1 MTAEYKKI
9 IVIDDD
15 ADYRNLI
22 TSKLQRF
29 FPDTSFD
36 EFDPVTDD
44 MPDEN
49 YSWDDIDLI
58 ILDYDFG
65 LDYTGLDW
73 FKRFKP
79 EEIPA
84 TILMTAHGSEEI
96 ASNAIKIGIDDYIVK
111 GRMNDDKLLE
121 SINECVSRKRQEQEK
136 IATFTNKSIIFNK
149 SDFIKKLQLI
159 TKEKDAKNNLLLINP
174 VAYQEIGEGKGIDHQ
189 DSYIKCIADCVYDY
203 ITSNDLIT
211 NIFTYREEFIAVLIE
226 TDICEKH
233 VNTICEQ
240 LDNENYTAGTKTYS
254 CSVNAGVISPHHFE
268 EGEFDKTDY
277 ELLSIAL
284 ALCESAKSDE
294 AKNIYHYGE
303 INLKHVE
310 SVSSSRHADNLAG
323 DFDIEEAVAD
333 GRISANYQPWVYI
346 SSDDKANVKDI
357 YDVRVELIDIQGNKI
372 SKQQLLQVM
381 NDAFAK
387 RTVDR
392 WVLTH
397 TVKQLKSFTKRD
409 DEQVSIKLTI
419 KITLSTIS
427 DPVFI
432 PWLRNILTAINL
444 PKGCLLFE
452 IEALHFIRDTEHCEN
467 LIEEIRREF
476 DIEFILSGISEIAT
490 YYHIRETQTFD
501 FVKLDIKDL
510 TFGLPREP
518 LRSLITKIHN
528 DGAKIVAV
536 KVADA
541 ETLVFATEFQVDY
554 VHGYLVGKPYVDV
567 ISDGSGDL
575 YYVA

>member
-1 MTAEYKKI
+1 MTAAYKKI

-22 TSKLQRF
+22 ISKLQRF
-29 FPDTSFD
+29 FPETSFD
-36 EFDPVTDD
+36 EFDPGKDD

-49 YSWDDIDLI
+49 YSWDYIDLI

-73 FKRFKP
+73 FKRFKH
-79 EEIPA
+79 EEMPA

-96 ASNAIKIGIDDYIVK
+96 ASTSIKIGVDDYIVK
-111 GRMNDDKLLE
+111 GRMKDNQLLE
-121 SINECVSRKRQEQEK
+121 SINECVSKKRQEQEK

-149 SDFIKKLQLI
+149 SGFIKKLQLI
-159 TKEKDAKNNLLLINP
+159 TKEKGTKNNLLLINP
-174 VAYQEIGEGKGIDHQ
+174 VAYQEIGEEKGIDHQ

-203 ITSNDLIT
+203 ITSNDLTT

-240 LDNENYTAGTKTYS
+240 LENESYTVGTNTYS

-284 ALCESAKSDE
+284 ALCESAKSDKE
-294 AKNIYHYGE
+294 KKIYHYGE
-303 INLKHVE
+303 INLKQVE
-310 SVSSSRHADNLAG
+310 LATSTQHADNMEEKL
-323 DFDIEEAVAD
+323 DIVKTIAD
-333 GRISANYQPWVYI
+333 GRISANYQPWIYI
-346 SSDDKANVKDI
+346 LSDDKANVKNI
-357 YDVRVELIDIQGNKI
+357 YDVRVELIDMQGNKI
-372 SKQQLLQVM
+372 SQQQLLQVM
-381 NDAFAK
+381 DDAFAK

-397 TVKQLKSFTKRD
+397 TIKQLKSFTKRD
-409 DEQVSIKLTI
+409 EEQVNIKLTI

-427 DPVFI
+427 DPKFI
-432 PWLRNILTAINL
+432 SWLRNILTAINL

-452 IEALHFIRDTEHCEN
+452 IEALHFIRDTEHCEK
-467 LIEEIRREF
+467 LIEEIRSEF
-476 DIEFILSGISEIAT
+476 DVEFILSGIPEIAT
-490 YYHIRETQTFD
+490 YDHIRETQTFN

-528 DGAKIVAV
+528 DGAKIIAINVE
-536 KVADA
+536 DA

-567 ISDGSGDL
+567 ISDGAGDL
-575 YYVA
+575 YYIA

>member
-1 MTAEYKKI
+1 MTAAYKKI

-22 TSKLQRF
+22 ISKLQRF
-29 FPDTSFD
+29 FPETSFD
-36 EFDPVTDD
+36 EFDPGKDD

-49 YSWDDIDLI
+49 YSWDYIDLI

-73 FKRFKP
+73 FKRFKH
-79 EEIPA
+79 EEMPA

-96 ASNAIKIGIDDYIVK
+96 ASTSIKIGVDDYIVK
-111 GRMNDDKLLE
+111 GRMKDNQLLE
-121 SINECVSRKRQEQEK
+121 SINECVSKKRQEQEK

-149 SDFIKKLQLI
+149 SGFIKKLQLI
-159 TKEKDAKNNLLLINP
+159 TKEKGTKNNLLLINP
-174 VAYQEIGEGKGIDHQ
+174 VAYQEIGEEKGIDHQ

-203 ITSNDLIT
+203 ITSNDLTT
-211 NIFTYREEFIAVLIE
+211 NIFTFREEFIAVLIE

-240 LDNENYTAGTKTYS
+240 LENESYTVGTNTYS

-284 ALCESAKSDE
+284 ALCESAKSDKE
-294 AKNIYHYGE
+294 KKIYHYGE
-303 INLKHVE
+303 INLKQVE
-310 SVSSSRHADNLAG
+310 LATSTQHADNMEEKL
-323 DFDIEEAVAD
+323 DIVKTIAD
-333 GRISANYQPWVYI
+333 GRISANYQPWIYI
-346 SSDDKANVKDI
+346 LSDDKANVKNI
-357 YDVRVELIDIQGNKI
+357 YDVRVELIDMQGNKI
-372 SKQQLLQVM
+372 SQQQLLQVM

-397 TVKQLKSFTKRD
+397 TIKQLKSFTKRD
-409 DEQVSIKLTI
+409 EEQVNIKLTI

-427 DPVFI
+427 DPKFI
-432 PWLRNILTAINL
+432 SWLRNILTAINL

-452 IEALHFIRDTEHCEN
+452 IEALHFIRDTEHCEK
-467 LIEEIRREF
+467 LIEEIRSEF
-476 DIEFILSGISEIAT
+476 DVEFILSGIPEIAT
-490 YYHIRETQTFD
+490 YDHIRETQTFN

-528 DGAKIVAV
+528 DGAKIIAINVE
-536 KVADA
+536 DA

-567 ISDGSGDL
+567 ISDGAGDL
-575 YYVA
+575 YYIA

>member
-1 MTAEYKKI
+1 MTAAYKKI

-22 TSKLQRF
+22 ISKLQRF
-29 FPDTSFD
+29 FPETSFD
-36 EFDPVTDD
+36 EFDPGKDD

-49 YSWDDIDLI
+49 YSWDYIDLI

-73 FKRFKP
+73 FKRFKH
-79 EEIPA
+79 EEMPA

-96 ASNAIKIGIDDYIVK
+96 ASTSIKIGVDDYIVK
-111 GRMNDDKLLE
+111 GRMKDNQLLE
-121 SINECVSRKRQEQEK
+121 SINECVSKKRQEQEK

-149 SDFIKKLQLI
+149 SGFIKKLQLI
-159 TKEKDAKNNLLLINP
+159 TKEKGTKNNLLLINP
-174 VAYQEIGEGKGIDHQ
+174 VAYQEIGEEKGIDHQ

-203 ITSNDLIT
+203 ITSNDLTT

-240 LDNENYTAGTKTYS
+240 LENESYTVGTNTYS

-284 ALCESAKSDE
+284 ALCESAKSDKE
-294 AKNIYHYGE
+294 KKIYHYGE
-303 INLKHVE
+303 INLKQVE
-310 SVSSSRHADNLAG
+310 LATSTQHADNMEEKL
-323 DFDIEEAVAD
+323 DIVKTIAD
-333 GRISANYQPWVYI
+333 GRISANYQPWIYI
-346 SSDDKANVKDI
+346 LSDDKANVKNI
-357 YDVRVELIDIQGNKI
+357 YDVRVELIDMQGNKI
-372 SKQQLLQVM
+372 SQQQLLQVM

-397 TVKQLKSFTKRD
+397 TIKQLKSFTKRD
-409 DEQVSIKLTI
+409 EEQVNIKLTI

-427 DPVFI
+427 DPKFI
-432 PWLRNILTAINL
+432 SWLRNILTAINL

-452 IEALHFIRDTEHCEN
+452 IEALHFIRDTEHCEK
-467 LIEEIRREF
+467 LIEEIRSEF
-476 DIEFILSGISEIAT
+476 DVEFILSGIPEIAT
-490 YYHIRETQTFD
+490 YDHIRETQTFN

-528 DGAKIVAV
+528 DGAKIIAINVE
-536 KVADA
+536 DA

-567 ISDGSGDL
+567 ISDGAGDL
-575 YYVA
+575 YYIA

>member
-1 MTAEYKKI
+1 MTAAYKKI

-22 TSKLQRF
+22 ISKLQRF
-29 FPDTSFD
+29 FPETSFD
-36 EFDPVTDD
+36 EFDPGKDD

-49 YSWDDIDLI
+49 YSWDYIDLI

-73 FKRFKP
+73 FKRFKH
-79 EEIPA
+79 EEMPA

-96 ASNAIKIGIDDYIVK
+96 ASTSIKIGVDDYIVK
-111 GRMNDDKLLE
+111 GRMKDNQLLE
-121 SINECVSRKRQEQEK
+121 SINECVSKKRQEQEK

-149 SDFIKKLQLI
+149 SGFIKKLQLI
-159 TKEKDAKNNLLLINP
+159 TKEKGTKNNLLLINP
-174 VAYQEIGEGKGIDHQ
+174 VAYQEIGEEKGIDHQ

-203 ITSNDLIT
+203 ITSNDLTT
-211 NIFTYREEFIAVLIE
+211 NIFTFREEFIAVLIE

-240 LDNENYTAGTKTYS
+240 LENESYTVGTNTYS

-284 ALCESAKSDE
+284 ALCESAKSDKE
-294 AKNIYHYGE
+294 KKIYHYGE
-303 INLKHVE
+303 INLKQVE
-310 SVSSSRHADNLAG
+310 LATSTQHADN
-323 DFDIEEAVAD
+323 IEEKLDIVKTIAD
-333 GRISANYQPWVYI
+333 GRISANYQPWIYI
-346 SSDDKANVKDI
+346 LSDDKANVKNI
-357 YDVRVELIDIQGNKI
+357 YDVRVELIDMQGNKI
-372 SKQQLLQVM
+372 SQQQLLQVM
-381 NDAFAK
+381 DDAFAK
-387 RTVDR
+387 RTIDR

-397 TVKQLKSFTKRD
+397 TIKQLKSFTKRD
-409 DEQVSIKLTI
+409 EEQVNIKLTI

-427 DPVFI
+427 DPKFI
-432 PWLRNILTAINL
+432 SWLRNILTAINL

-452 IEALHFIRDTEHCEN
+452 IEALHFIRDTEHCEK
-467 LIEEIRREF
+467 LIEEIRSEF
-476 DIEFILSGISEIAT
+476 DVEFILSGIPEIAT
-490 YYHIRETQTFD
+490 YDHIRETQTFN

-528 DGAKIVAV
+528 DGAKIVAINV
-536 KVADA
+536 EDA

-567 ISDGSGDL
+567 ISDGAGDL
-575 YYVA
+575 YYIA

>member
-1 MTAEYKKI
+1 MTAAYKKI

-22 TSKLQRF
+22 ISKLQRF
-29 FPDTSFD
+29 FPETSFD
-36 EFDPVTDD
+36 EFDPGKDD

-49 YSWDDIDLI
+49 YSWDYIDLI

-73 FKRFKP
+73 FKRFKH
-79 EEIPA
+79 EEMPA

-96 ASNAIKIGIDDYIVK
+96 ASTSIKIGVDDYIVK
-111 GRMNDDKLLE
+111 GRMKDNQLLE
-121 SINECVSRKRQEQEK
+121 SINECVSKKRQEQEK

-149 SDFIKKLQLI
+149 SGFIKKLQLI
-159 TKEKDAKNNLLLINP
+159 TKEKGTKNNLLLINP
-174 VAYQEIGEGKGIDHQ
+174 VAYQEIGEEKGIDHQ

-203 ITSNDLIT
+203 ITSNDLTT

-240 LDNENYTAGTKTYS
+240 LENESYTVGTNTYS

-284 ALCESAKSDE
+284 ALCESAKSDKE
-294 AKNIYHYGE
+294 KKIYHYGE
-303 INLKHVE
+303 INLKQVE
-310 SVSSSRHADNLAG
+310 LATSTQHADNMEEKL
-323 DFDIEEAVAD
+323 DIVKTIAD
-333 GRISANYQPWVYI
+333 GRISANYQPWIYI
-346 SSDDKANVKDI
+346 LSDDKANVKNI

-372 SKQQLLQVM
+372 SQQQLLQVM

-397 TVKQLKSFTKRD
+397 TIKQLKSFTKRD
-409 DEQVSIKLTI
+409 EEQVNIKLTI

-427 DPVFI
+427 DPKFI
-432 PWLRNILTAINL
+432 SWLRNILTAINL

-452 IEALHFIRDTEHCEN
+452 IEALHFIRDTEHCEK
-467 LIEEIRREF
+467 LIEEIRSEF
-476 DIEFILSGISEIAT
+476 DVEFILSGIPEIAT
-490 YYHIRETQTFD
+490 YDHIRETQTFN

-528 DGAKIVAV
+528 DGAKIIAINVE
-536 KVADA
+536 DA

-567 ISDGSGDL
+567 ISDGAGDL
-575 YYVA
+575 YYIA

>member
-1 MTAEYKKI
+1 MTAAYKKI

-22 TSKLQRF
+22 ISKLQRF
-29 FPDTSFD
+29 FPETSFD
-36 EFDPVTDD
+36 EFDPGKDD

-49 YSWDDIDLI
+49 YSWDYIDLI

-73 FKRFKP
+73 FKRFKH
-79 EEIPA
+79 EEMPA

-96 ASNAIKIGIDDYIVK
+96 ASTSIKIGVDDYIVK
-111 GRMNDDKLLE
+111 GRMKDNQLLE
-121 SINECVSRKRQEQEK
+121 SINECVSKKRQEQEK

-149 SDFIKKLQLI
+149 SGFIKKLQLI
-159 TKEKDAKNNLLLINP
+159 TKEKGTKNNLLLINP
-174 VAYQEIGEGKGIDHQ
+174 VAYQEIGEEKGIDHQ

-203 ITSNDLIT
+203 ITSNDLTT

-226 TDICEKH
+226 TDTCEKH

-240 LDNENYTAGTKTYS
+240 LENESYTVGTNTYS

-284 ALCESAKSDE
+284 ALCESAKSDKE
-294 AKNIYHYGE
+294 KKIYHYGE
-303 INLKHVE
+303 INLKQVE
-310 SVSSSRHADNLAG
+310 LATSTQHADNMEEKL
-323 DFDIEEAVAD
+323 DIVKTIAD
-333 GRISANYQPWVYI
+333 GRISANYQPWIYI
-346 SSDDKANVKDI
+346 LSDDKANVKNI

-372 SKQQLLQVM
+372 SQQQLLQVM

-397 TVKQLKSFTKRD
+397 TIKQLKSFTKRD
-409 DEQVSIKLTI
+409 EEQVNIKLTI

-427 DPVFI
+427 DPKFI
-432 PWLRNILTAINL
+432 SWLRNILTAINL

-452 IEALHFIRDTEHCEN
+452 IEALHFIRDTEHCEK
-467 LIEEIRREF
+467 LIEEIRSEF
-476 DIEFILSGISEIAT
+476 DVEFILSGIPEIAT
-490 YYHIRETQTFD
+490 YDHIRETQTFN

-528 DGAKIVAV
+528 DGAKIIAINVE
-536 KVADA
+536 DA

-567 ISDGSGDL
+567 ISDGAGDL
-575 YYVA
+575 YYIA

>member
-1 MTAEYKKI
+1 MTAAYKKI

-22 TSKLQRF
+22 ISKLQRF
-29 FPDTSFD
+29 FPETSFD
-36 EFDPVTDD
+36 EFDPGKDD

-49 YSWDDIDLI
+49 YSWDYIDLI

-73 FKRFKP
+73 FKRFKH
-79 EEIPA
+79 EEMPA

-96 ASNAIKIGIDDYIVK
+96 ASTSIKIGVDDYIVK
-111 GRMNDDKLLE
+111 GRMKDNQLLE
-121 SINECVSRKRQEQEK
+121 SINECVSKKRQAQEK

-149 SDFIKKLQLI
+149 SGFIKKLQLI
-159 TKEKDAKNNLLLINP
+159 TKEKGTKNNLLLINP
-174 VAYQEIGEGKGIDHQ
+174 VAYQEIGEEKGIDHQ

-203 ITSNDLIT
+203 ITSNDLTT

-240 LDNENYTAGTKTYS
+240 LENESYTVGTNTYS

-284 ALCESAKSDE
+284 ALCESAKSDKE
-294 AKNIYHYGE
+294 KKIYHYGE
-303 INLKHVE
+303 INLKQVE
-310 SVSSSRHADNLAG
+310 LATSTQHADNMEEKL
-323 DFDIEEAVAD
+323 DIVKTIAD
-333 GRISANYQPWVYI
+333 GRISANYQPWIYI
-346 SSDDKANVKDI
+346 LSDDKANVKNI
-357 YDVRVELIDIQGNKI
+357 YDVRVELIDRQGNKI
-372 SKQQLLQVM
+372 SQQQLLQVM
-381 NDAFAK
+381 DDAFAK

-397 TVKQLKSFTKRD
+397 TIKQLKSFTKRD
-409 DEQVSIKLTI
+409 EEQISIKLTI

-427 DPVFI
+427 DPKFM

-452 IEALHFIRDTEHCEN
+452 IEALHFIRDTEHCEK
-467 LIEEIRREF
+467 LIEEIRSEF
-476 DIEFILSGISEIAT
+476 DVEFILSGIPEIAT
-490 YYHIRETQTFD
+490 YDHIRETQTFN

-528 DGAKIVAV
+528 DGAKIIAINVE
-536 KVADA
+536 DA

-567 ISDGSGDL
+567 ISDGAGDL
-575 YYVA
+575 YYIA

>member
-1 MTAEYKKI
+1 MTAAYKKI

-22 TSKLQRF
+22 ISKLQRF
-29 FPDTSFD
+29 FPETSFD
-36 EFDPVTDD
+36 EFDPGKDD

-49 YSWDDIDLI
+49 YSWDYIDLI

-73 FKRFKP
+73 FKRFKH
-79 EEIPA
+79 EEMPA

-96 ASNAIKIGIDDYIVK
+96 ASTSIKIGVDDYIVK
-111 GRMNDDKLLE
+111 GRMKDNQLLE
-121 SINECVSRKRQEQEK
+121 SINECVSKKRQEQEK
-136 IATFTNKSIIFNK
+136 IAAFTNKSIIFNK
-149 SDFIKKLQLI
+149 SGFIKKLQLI
-159 TKEKDAKNNLLLINP
+159 TKEKGTKNNLLLINP
-174 VAYQEIGEGKGIDHQ
+174 VAYQEIGEEKGIDHQ

-203 ITSNDLIT
+203 ITSNDLTT

-240 LDNENYTAGTKTYS
+240 LENESYTVGTNTYS

-284 ALCESAKSDE
+284 ALCESAKSDKE
-294 AKNIYHYGE
+294 KKIYHYGE
-303 INLKHVE
+303 INLKQVE
-310 SVSSSRHADNLAG
+310 LATSTQHADNMEEKL
-323 DFDIEEAVAD
+323 DIVKTIAD
-333 GRISANYQPWVYI
+333 GRISANYQPWIYI
-346 SSDDKANVKDI
+346 LSDDKANVKNI
-357 YDVRVELIDIQGNKI
+357 YDVRVELIDRQGNKI
-372 SKQQLLQVM
+372 SQQQLLQVM

-397 TVKQLKSFTKRD
+397 TIKQLKSFTKRD
-409 DEQVSIKLTI
+409 EEQVNIKLTI

-427 DPVFI
+427 DPKFI
-432 PWLRNILTAINL
+432 SWLRNILTAINL

-452 IEALHFIRDTEHCEN
+452 IEALHFIRDTEHCEK
-467 LIEEIRREF
+467 LIEEIRSEF
-476 DIEFILSGISEIAT
+476 DVEFILSGIPEIAT
-490 YYHIRETQTFD
+490 YDHIRETQTFN

-528 DGAKIVAV
+528 DGAKIIAINVE
-536 KVADA
+536 DA

-567 ISDGSGDL
+567 ISDGAGDL
-575 YYVA
+575 YYIA

>member
-15 ADYRNLI
+15 ADYRTLI
-22 TSKLQRF
+22 ISKLQRF
-29 FPDTSFD
+29 FPETSFD
-36 EFDPVTDD
+36 EFDPGKDD

-49 YSWDDIDLI
+49 YSWDYIDLI

-79 EEIPA
+79 EEMPA

-96 ASNAIKIGIDDYIVK
+96 ASTSIKIGLDDYIVK
-111 GRMNDDKLLE
+111 GRMNDDQLLE
-121 SINECVSRKRQEQEK
+121 SIHECVSKKRQEQEK

-149 SDFIKKLQLI
+149 SGFIKKLQLI
-159 TKEKDAKNNLLLINP
+159 TKEKDTKINLLLINP

-189 DSYIKCIADCVYDY
+189 DSYIKCIVDCVYDY
-203 ITSNDLIT
+203 ITSNDLT
-211 NIFTYREEFIAVLIE
+211 ANIFIFREEFIAVLIE

-240 LDNENYTAGTKTYS
+240 LKNESYTAGTNTYS

-284 ALCESAKSDE
+284 ALCESAKSDKE
-294 AKNIYHYGE
+294 KKICHYGE
-303 INLKHVE
+303 INLKQVE
-310 SVSSSRHADNLAG
+310 LASSTQHADNMEEKL
-323 DFDIEEAVAD
+323 DIVKTIAD
-333 GRISANYQPWVYI
+333 GRISANYQPWIYI
-346 SSDDKANVKDI
+346 LSDDKADVKNI

-372 SKQQLLQVM
+372 SQQQLLQVM

-397 TVKQLKSFTKRD
+397 TIKQLKSFTKRD
-409 DEQVSIKLTI
+409 EEQVSIKLTI

-427 DPVFI
+427 DPKFI
-432 PWLRNILTAINL
+432 SWLRDILTDINL

-467 LIEEIRREF
+467 LIEEIRSEF
-476 DIEFILSGISEIAT
+476 DVEFILSSITEVAT
-490 YYHIRETQTFD
+490 YYHIRETQIFN

-536 KVADA
+536 NVEDA

-567 ISDGSGDL
+567 ISDGAGDL
-575 YYVA
+575 YYIA

>member
-1 MTAEYKKI
+1 M
-9 IVIDDD
+9 
-15 ADYRNLI
+15 
-22 TSKLQRF
+22 
-29 FPDTSFD
+29 
-36 EFDPVTDD
+36 
-44 MPDEN
+44 
-49 YSWDDIDLI
+49 
-58 ILDYDFG
+58 
-65 LDYTGLDW
+65 
-73 FKRFKP
+73 
-79 EEIPA
+79 PA

-96 ASNAIKIGIDDYIVK
+96 ASTSIKIGLDDYIVK
-111 GRMNDDKLLE
+111 GRMNDDQLLE
-121 SINECVSRKRQEQEK
+121 TIHECVSKKRQEQEK

-149 SDFIKKLQLI
+149 SGFIKKLQLI
-159 TKEKDAKNNLLLINP
+159 TKEKDTKNNLLLINP

-189 DSYIKCIADCVYDY
+189 DSYIKCIVDCVYDY
-203 ITSNDLIT
+203 ITSNDLTT
-211 NIFTYREEFIAVLIE
+211 NIFTFREEFIAVLIE
-226 TDICEKH
+226 TDMCEKH

-240 LDNENYTAGTKTYS
+240 LENESYTAGTNTYS

-284 ALCESAKSDE
+284 ALCESAKSDKE
-294 AKNIYHYGE
+294 KKICHYGE
-303 INLKHVE
+303 INLKQVE
-310 SVSSSRHADNLAG
+310 LASSTQHADNMEEKL
-323 DFDIEEAVAD
+323 DIVKTIAD
-333 GRISANYQPWVYI
+333 GRISANYQPWIYI
-346 SSDDKANVKDI
+346 LSDDKADVKNI

-372 SKQQLLQVM
+372 SQQQLLQVM

-397 TVKQLKSFTKRD
+397 TIKQLKSFTKKD
-409 DEQVSIKLTI
+409 EEQVSIKLTI

-427 DPVFI
+427 DPKFI
-432 PWLRNILTAINL
+432 SWLRDILTDINL

-467 LIEEIRREF
+467 LIEEIRSEF
-476 DIEFILSGISEIAT
+476 DVEFILSSITEVAT
-490 YYHIRETQTFD
+490 YYHIRETQIFN

-536 KVADA
+536 NVEDA

-567 ISDGSGDL
+567 ISDGAGDL
-575 YYVA
+575 YYIA